1 MWTLLS
7 AILALM
13 AIRDWDINWRRLKLA
28 GIAGLFAF
36 LLLIAGVVFQQFV
49 LPVTSRYLYILD
61 RMEWLVIAAL
71 SVLFAVVGYGL
82 SYGTSGT
89 LRQSPNTTRG
99 ITKQAGDTIFNGQRK
114 F

>member
-36 LLLIAGVVFQQFV
+36 LLLIAGVVFQ
-49 LPVTSRYLYILD
+49 
-61 RMEWLVIAAL
+61 
-71 SVLFAVVGYGL
+71 
-82 SYGTSGT
+82 
-89 LRQSPNTTRG
+89 
-99 ITKQAGDTIFNGQRK
+99 
-114 F
+114 